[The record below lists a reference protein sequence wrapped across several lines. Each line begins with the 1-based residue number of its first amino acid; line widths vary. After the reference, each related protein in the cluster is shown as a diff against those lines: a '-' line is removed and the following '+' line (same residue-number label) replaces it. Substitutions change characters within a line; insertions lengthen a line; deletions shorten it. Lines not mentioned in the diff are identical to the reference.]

1 MGEGNIE
8 ERELWHCRVSHHLAC
23 PHLCQSVWE
32 SVLLLLSI
40 QFLADVPGKQ
50 QRMSQV
56 LEFLIPIWET
66 WLVFLAEL
74 ACPSPCC
81 CSCVGSKAV
90 TRGWVSLFLLPSSV
104 SFSHPL
110 PTSLP
115 APSLPYFLSQLLCP
129 SNERRKNTSVF
140 MCFRVSFLLE
150 WCCHWRGLFSWMLIS
165 CLSMVI

>member
-150 WCCHWRGLFSWMLIS
+150 WCCH
-165 CLSMVI
+165 

>member
-8 ERELWHCRVSHHLAC
+8 EQELWHCRVSHHLAC
-23 PHLCQSVWE
+23 PHLYQSVWE

-40 QFLADVPGKQ
+40 QFLADVPRKQ

-90 TRGWVSLFLLPSSV
+90 TRGWISLFLLPSSV
-104 SFSHPL
+104 SFSLVLPL
-110 PTSLP
+110 PSLANLTSRSLP
-115 APSLPYFLSQLLCP
+115 ALLPF
-129 SNERRKNTSVF
+129 SVTLPF
-140 MCFRVSFLLE
+140 K
-150 WCCHWRGLFSWMLIS
+150 
-165 CLSMVI
+165 